1 MDELVK
7 KAECR
12 HGYVRKRK
20 VPIPTAELDE
30 IYSPV
35 PSPDFKH
42 YNFNF
47 YQTVYMHSSTEMQ
60 ARYEI

>member
-42 YNFNF
+42 YNFDF
-47 YQTVYMHSSTEMQ
+47 YQTV
-60 ARYEI
+60 